1 MVAGGLRHRNERKS
15 PAMISIFLYA
25 ANAVLPIVLLIALG
39 YFLRQ
44 RRFYDEKFL
53 KTANK
58 LGFRVALPML
68 LFFNVYEID
77 GISSINWSTV
87 GYAVGAILV
96 LFAVGL
102 VAVMLFVREPKQKGV
117 ILQSAFRSNFAI
129 IGIPLAQALGGDSTL
144 AVVSV
149 LSAFSIALFNVLAV
163 ISLTVFIK
171 DGENEK
177 PSVKSIAVKIIKNP
191 LIIAICLGLLCLVAR
206 NFISGFTIKNQLPF
220 LYSAISTVAKM
231 ASPLMLIVLGG
242 QFSFEAISSLKKQIA
257 FGTLLRIV
265 IAPVIGVGCAILF
278 TKAGL
283 FSFGSDDYAAFVALF
298 GSPIAVSSAVM
309 AAEMH
314 NDEQLAGQLVVWTSI
329 GSVLTVFVGVVI
341 LKSLNLL

>member
-1 MVAGGLRHRNERKS
+1 
-15 PAMISIFLYA
+15 MINVFMYA

-39 YFLRQ
+39 YFLR
-44 RRFYDEKFL
+44 RRNFYDEKFL

-58 LGFRVALPML
+58 LGFRVVLPLL
-68 LFFNVYEID
+68 LFYNIYEID
-77 GISSINWSTV
+77 SLDLINWSNV
-87 GYAVGAILV
+87 AYSVVMILV
-96 LFAVGL
+96 LFVIGL
-102 VAVMLFVREPKQKGV
+102 VITLVTCKDDRQKGV

-129 IGIPLAQALGGDSTL
+129 IGIPLAQALGGDETL
-144 AVVSV
+144 AIVSV

-171 DGENEK
+171 DENK
-177 PSVKSIAVKIIKNP
+177 HRPSVKSIALKICKNP
-191 LIIAICLGLLCLVAR
+191 LIIAILIGVVFLVIR
-206 NFISGFTIKNQLPF
+206 NLEPLNADGQPIFTVKNQLPF

-242 QFSFEAISSLKKQIA
+242 QFSFKSIKGLKKQIVL
-257 FGTLLRIV
+257 GTFMRIV
-265 IAPVIGVGCAILF
+265 LAPVIGVGTAVLLGI
-278 TKAGL
+278 
-283 FSFGSDDYAAFVALF
+283 FGASDYAAFIALF

-329 GSVLTVFVGVVI
+329 GSVITVFISAVI
-341 LKSLNLL
+341 LKSLALL

>member
-1 MVAGGLRHRNERKS
+1 
-15 PAMISIFLYA
+15 MISIFLYA

-39 YFLRQ
+39 YFLR
-44 RRFYDEKFL
+44 RRNFYDEKFL

-58 LGFRVALPML
+58 LGFRVVLPML
-68 LFFNVYEID
+68 LFYNVYEID
-77 GISSINWSTV
+77 SLSSINWSTV
-87 GYAVGAILV
+87 LYAVVAILA
-96 LFAVGL
+96 LFLVGL
-102 VAVMLFVREPKQKGV
+102 VAVMLFCKVDRQKGV
-117 ILQSAFRSNFAI
+117 LLQSSFRSNFAI
-129 IGIPLAQALGGDSTL
+129 IGIPLAQALGGDETL

-171 DGENEK
+171 DSEDNR
-177 PSVKSIAVKIIKNP
+177 PSVKSILIKIGKNP
-191 LIIAICLGLLCLVAR
+191 LIIAILIGLACLVIRSVEPVGDDGLPA
-206 NFISGFTIKNQLPF
+206 FTVKNQLPF
-220 LYSAISTVAKM
+220 LYSAIETAAKM

-257 FGTLLRIV
+257 LGTFMRI
-265 IAPVIGVGCAILF
+265 ILAPVLGVGGAILLNEL
-278 TKAGL
+278 GVL
-283 FSFGSDDYAAFVALF
+283 SFDSNDYAAFIALF

-329 GSVLTVFVGVVI
+329 GSVFTVFISAVI
-341 LKSLNLL
+341 LKSVNLL

>member
-1 MVAGGLRHRNERKS
+1 
-15 PAMISIFLYA
+15 MINVFLYA
-25 ANAVLPIVLLIALG
+25 ANAVLPIILLIGLG

-44 RRFYDEKFL
+44 RKFYDEKFL

-77 GISSINWSTV
+77 SISSINWSTV
-87 GYAVGAILV
+87 VYAIATIIV
-96 LFAVGL
+96 LFAVGFI
-102 VAVMLFVREPKQKGV
+102 AVKFFCKDDRQKGV
-117 ILQSAFRSNFAI
+117 LLQSAFRSNFAI
-129 IGIPLAQALGGDSTL
+129 IGIPLAQSLGGDSTL

-171 DGENEK
+171 DNNNQRPGL
-177 PSVKSIAVKIIKNP
+177 KSIAIRILKNP
-191 LIIAICLGLLCLVAR
+191 LIIAIAVGLICLIVR
-206 NFISGFTIKNQLPF
+206 SFIPVDDLGQPVFSVKNQLPF
-220 LYSAISTVAKM
+220 LYSSISTVAKM

-242 QFSFEAISSLKKQIA
+242 QFSFEAVSSLKKQIA
-257 FGTLLRIV
+257 FGTILRIV
-265 IAPVIGVGCAILF
+265 IAPIIGVGAAIILNETGF
-278 TKAGL
+278 L
-283 FSFGSDDYAAFVALF
+283 SFNADDYAAFIALF

-329 GSVLTVFVGVVI
+329 GSMLTVFIGAVI
-341 LKSLNLL
+341 LKSVNLL

>member
-1 MVAGGLRHRNERKS
+1 
-15 PAMISIFLYA
+15 MINVFLYA
-25 ANAVLPIVLLIALG
+25 ANAVLPIVLLIGLG

-44 RRFYDEKFL
+44 RKFYDEKFL

-77 GISSINWSTV
+77 SIASINWITV

-96 LFAVGL
+96 LFVFGLLAV
-102 VAVMLFVREPKQKGV
+102 VFFCKDNRQKGV
-117 ILQSAFRSNFAI
+117 LLQSAFRSNFAI
-129 IGIPLAQALGGDSTL
+129 IGIPLAQSLGGDSTL

-163 ISLTVFIK
+163 ISLTAFIK
-171 DGENEK
+171 DGKNEK
-177 PSVKSIAVKIIKNP
+177 PNAGSIVVKIIKNP
-191 LIIAICLGLLCLVAR
+191 LIIAICLGLACLVAR
-206 NFISGFTIKNQLPF
+206 NFVQDFTIKNQLPF
-220 LYSAISTVAKM
+220 LYSAISTIAKM

-242 QFSFEAISSLKKQIA
+242 QFSFDAIGGLRKQIA
-257 FGTLLRIV
+257 FGTLLRLV
-265 IAPVIGVGCAILF
+265 VAPVIGVGSAILL
-278 TKAGL
+278 TKAGVL
-283 FSFGSDDYAAFVALF
+283 SFNSDDYAAFIALF

-329 GSVLTVFVGVVI
+329 GSMFTVFISAVI
-341 LKSLNLL
+341 LKSVNLL

>member
-1 MVAGGLRHRNERKS
+1 
-15 PAMISIFLYA
+15 MINVFLYA
-25 ANAVLPIVLLIALG
+25 ANAVLPIVLLIGLG

-44 RRFYDEKFL
+44 RKFYDEKFL

-77 GISSINWSTV
+77 SLSSINWSTV
-87 GYAVGAILV
+87 LYAVVTILV
-96 LFAVGL
+96 LFFIGL
-102 VAVMLFVREPKQKGV
+102 VCVTLFCKDDRQKGV
-117 ILQSAFRSNFAI
+117 ILQSSFRSNFAI
-129 IGIPLAQALGGDSTL
+129 IGIPLAQSLGGDCTL

-171 DGENEK
+171 DETNRRPGI
-177 PSVKSIAVKIIKNP
+177 KSIMAKTVRNP
-191 LIIAICLGLLCLVAR
+191 LIIAIVIGLVCLAARSALPVTAEGLPV
-206 NFISGFTIKNQLPF
+206 FTIKNNLPF
-220 LYSAISTVAKM
+220 LYSVISTVSKM

-242 QFSFEAISSLKKQIA
+242 QFSFEAIKGLKKQIS

-265 IAPVIGVGCAILF
+265 VAPIIGVGAAILLNKSDF
-278 TKAGL
+278 
-283 FSFGSDDYAAFVALF
+283 FSFTSNDYAAFIALF

-329 GSVLTVFVGVVI
+329 GSVFTVFVSAVI
-341 LKSLNLL
+341 LKSANLL

>member
-1 MVAGGLRHRNERKS
+1 
-15 PAMISIFLYA
+15 MINVFLYA
-25 ANAVLPIVLLIALG
+25 ANAVLPIVLLIGLG

-44 RRFYDEKFL
+44 RKFYDEKFL

-77 GISSINWSTV
+77 SLTSIKWSTV
-87 GYAVGAILV
+87 LYAVGAIFA
-96 LFAVGL
+96 LFVIGL
-102 VAVMLFVREPKQKGV
+102 VAVMLFCKDNRQKGV
-117 ILQSAFRSNFAI
+117 LLQSAFRSNFAI
-129 IGIPLAQALGGDSTL
+129 IGIPLAQSLGGDSTL

-171 DGENEK
+171 DGENKK
-177 PSVKSIAVKIIKNP
+177 PGVKTIMVKIAKNP
-191 LIIAICLGLLCLVAR
+191 LIIAICIGLACLVAR
-206 NFISGFTIKNQLPF
+206 SFISDFTIKNQLPF

-242 QFSFEAISSLKKQIA
+242 QFSFKAIGGLRRQIA
-257 FGTLLRIV
+257 FGTVLRIV
-265 IAPVIGVGCAILF
+265 IAPVIGVGCAILLA
-278 TKAGL
+278 KGGV
-283 FSFGSDDYAAFVALF
+283 FSFGGDDYAAFIALF

-329 GSVLTVFVGVVI
+329 GSVFTVFVGAVI
-341 LKSLNLL
+341 LKSFSLL

>member
-1 MVAGGLRHRNERKS
+1 
-15 PAMISIFLYA
+15 MISVFLYA
-25 ANAVLPIVLLIALG
+25 ANAVLPIVLLIGLG

-44 RRFYDEKFL
+44 RKFYDEKFL

-77 GISSINWSTV
+77 SLTSINWITV
-87 GYAVGAILV
+87 GYAVGAIFALFV
-96 LFAVGL
+96 LGL
-102 VAVMLFVREPKQKGV
+102 VAVIIFCKDNRQKGV
-117 ILQSAFRSNFAI
+117 LLQSAFRSNFAI
-129 IGIPLAQALGGDSTL
+129 IGIPLAQSLGGDSTL

-171 DGENEK
+171 DEK
-177 PSVKSIAVKIIKNP
+177 NKKLSVGSIALKIIKNP
-191 LIIAICLGLLCLVAR
+191 LIIAICLGLVCLVAR
-206 NFISGFTIKNQLPF
+206 SFIQDFTLKNQLPF

-242 QFSFEAISSLKKQIA
+242 QFSFEAIGSLKKQIA
-257 FGTLLRIV
+257 FGTLLRLV
-265 IAPVIGVGCAILF
+265 IAPVIGVGGAVLL
-278 TKAGL
+278 TKAGV
-283 FSFGSDDYAAFVALF
+283 FSFNSDDYAAFIALF

-329 GSVLTVFVGVVI
+329 GSVLTVFISAVI
-341 LKSLNLL
+341 LKSVNLL

>member
-1 MVAGGLRHRNERKS
+1 
-15 PAMISIFLYA
+15 MINVFLYA

-44 RRFYDEKFL
+44 RNFYDEKFL

-58 LGFRVALPML
+58 LGFRVVLPML
-68 LFFNVYEID
+68 LFYNVYKID
-77 GISSINWSTV
+77 SLASINWSTV
-87 GYAVGAILV
+87 LYAIVTILV

-102 VAVMLFVREPKQKGV
+102 VAVMVFCKNDRQKGV
-117 ILQSAFRSNFAI
+117 LLQSSFRSNFAI
-129 IGIPLAQALGGDSTL
+129 IGIPLAQSLGGDETL

-171 DGENEK
+171 DEENSK
-177 PSVKSIAVKIIKNP
+177 PSVKSILIKISKNP
-191 LIIAICLGLLCLVAR
+191 LIIAILLGLLCLLFRSVEPVTSDG
-206 NFISGFTIKNQLPF
+206 NPVFTLKNQLPF
-220 LYSAISTVAKM
+220 LYSAVETAAKM

-242 QFSFEAISSLKKQIA
+242 QFSFEAIGALKKQIA
-257 FGTLLRIV
+257 MGTFMRI
-265 IAPVIGVGCAILF
+265 ILAPVIGVGGAILLNELGVF
-278 TKAGL
+278 T
-283 FSFGSDDYAAFVALF
+283 FNSNDYAAFIALF

-329 GSVLTVFVGVVI
+329 GSVATVFISAVI
-341 LKSLNLL
+341 LKSFSLL